1 MADKECSVP
10 SPRTGTRPPTGRF
23 QIDEAGAAVCLPGAL
38 QQSRW
43 EMQRAPVSKLKR
55 PSNYKAA
62 GQLQAWSVIKMC
74 DYSLHAVRSRPA
86 RAGDLLITSEFAG
99 SPTRGFSAVGEAGV
113 AVCLSPGTELAFS
126 GDAACHHPFAMLF
139 PGMRFGSVGARLAR
153 FRKINQRATD
163 THHDALEF
171 ANGQGSSCF
180 QAARWTDGD
189 GAAASCEG

>member
-1 MADKECSVP
+1 
-10 SPRTGTRPPTGRF
+10 
-23 QIDEAGAAVCLPGAL
+23 
-38 QQSRW
+38 
-43 EMQRAPVSKLKR
+43 
-55 PSNYKAA
+55 
-62 GQLQAWSVIKMC
+62 MC

-86 RAGDLLITSEFAG
+86 RAGDLLITSEFPG

-171 ANGQGSSCF
+171 ANGKVVLVSRLRVGQTAMVLQLPAKDNDAGPQLSEPRFSRLRGKRRRSMELELGS
-180 QAARWTDGD
+180 AL
-189 GAAASCEG
+189 